1 MKDKMT
7 RNFCIT
13 GALLILFFMWTMVV
27 SIVDVQPIGPNE
39 SEVGLAA
46 MNGWFHH
53 LTGKS
58 LALYELTDYLSVLP
72 LAIVG
77 VFGLVGVIQLI
88 KRKSLAQV
96 DSDIIALGA
105 FYLIVLACYGFFEVV
120 VINYRPILIDG
131 SLEASYPS
139 STTLL
144 SMAVFPTAAL
154 QVNRRLRSKALR
166 AVLIA
171 LLLAFTVFMVATR
184 LISGVHWLSDI
195 IGGLLLSSALI
206 MGYVTM
212 LSRFDQKDEEKK
224 QERSRALHD
233 AMDRALSPDN
243 F

>member
-13 GALLILFFMWTMVV
+13 GGLLILFFMWTMVV
-27 SIVDVQPIGPNE
+27 SVVDVQPIGPND

-58 LALYELTDYLSVLP
+58 LALYDLTDYLSFVP

-77 VFGLVGVIQLI
+77 IFALMGVIQLI
-88 KRKSLAQV
+88 KRKGLAQV

-105 FYLIVLACYGFFEVV
+105 FYLVVLACYGFFEVA

-131 SLEASYPS
+131 NLEASYPS

-154 QVNRRLRSKALR
+154 QVNRRLRSKGLKAIL
-166 AVLIA
+166 VA

-206 MGYVTM
+206 MGYVTI
-212 LSRFDQKDEEKK
+212 LSRLDQKEDEKK
-224 QERSRALHD
+224 QERSKALHE
-233 AMDRALSPDN
+233 AMERALSPDN
-243 F
+243 I